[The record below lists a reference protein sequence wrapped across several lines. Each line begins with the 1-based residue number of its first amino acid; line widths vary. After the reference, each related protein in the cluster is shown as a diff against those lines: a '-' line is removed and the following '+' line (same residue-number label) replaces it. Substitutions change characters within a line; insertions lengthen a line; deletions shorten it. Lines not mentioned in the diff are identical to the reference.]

1 MSDADIDPRDRAA
14 YTHFDTEKLRFSDTD
29 MIGHVN
35 NVAFAALFESGR
47 TAFSHAH
54 LYPHV
59 PRGHLVVMARVEI
72 DYRRELHWPG
82 TVDIGTRIASVG
94 GKSYVMAQAMFRDA
108 HCVATSRTTLVMIDR
123 HTRRAAT
130 LPEDYRQV
138 VTSLLRSA

>member
-1 MSDADIDPRDRAA
+1 VSIAEIDPRMRDA

-82 TVDIGTRIASVG
+82 MVDIGTRIASVG
-94 GKSYVMAQAMFRDA
+94 GKSYALTQGMFRDEL
-108 HCVATSRTTLVMIDR
+108 CIATSRTTLVLIDR
-123 HTRRAAT
+123 HTRRATT
-130 LPEDYRQV
+130 LPDDYRNVLQ
-138 VTSLLRSA
+138 SLT